1 MVKTV
6 KSPVSFSLE
15 ANELNN
21 SYAQLSQWVG
31 VGQVGLASSFHPG
44 LISHLAHPGS
54 RQGLGGQVGEATG
67 RTSWGDQSIFPP
79 VAPPLRLNRN
89 ETHPFVN
96 RPVDD
101 LQKGVFQMS

>member
-31 VGQVGLASSFHPG
+31 VGQVGLASSFHLG

-54 RQGLGGQVGEATG
+54 RQGLGGAGG
-67 RTSWGDQSIFPP
+67 RG
-79 VAPPLRLNRN
+79 NRN